1 MNEHFIDL
9 TDGTRLAVK
18 VNFGTIYWLEMGD
31 KKGLFKKIKGKKKP
45 SDKDGMEMSALVV
58 YALLRSN
65 GKKVT
70 FDEALELMPPDIE
83 VLQDLMDS
91 FESQLDK
98 YKKKEQGAAYMR
110 NQGKKKH

>member
-1 MNEHFIDL
+1 MNEGFIDL
-9 TDGTRLAVK
+9 TDGTRLDVK

-31 KKGLFKKIKGKKKP
+31 KRGVFNKIKGKKKP
-45 SDKDGMEMSALVV
+45 SEKDGMEASALMV

-83 VLQDLMDS
+83 ALQNLADS
-91 FESQLDK
+91 FEQQLSK

-110 NQGKKKH
+110 NQGRKKH